1 MLYESMTG
9 TTKRAAELAGG
20 AARAAGAQVS
30 VRPVSTPDLHE
41 LAQADALLI
50 GTWTDGLILFGMRPG
65 GARRLRAMPLIH
77 GKPVGVFCT
86 YAVNPGRTLDK
97 LAGIVASRGGE
108 VVARQ
113 ALKRDDLEPGVAELV
128 ADVVVSV
135 SA

>member
-9 TTKRAAELAGG
+9 NTKRAAEMLGG
-20 AARAAGAQVS
+20 AARAAGAEVS
-30 VRPVSTPDLHE
+30 VRPVAEPDLHE
-41 LAQADALLI
+41 LARADALLI
-50 GTWTDGLILFGMRPG
+50 GTWTDGMILFGMRPG

-77 GKPVGVFCT
+77 GKPVGIFCT

-97 LAGIVASRGGE
+97 LESIVRGRGGD

-113 ALKRDDLEPGVAELV
+113 ALHRGNVEAGIDELV